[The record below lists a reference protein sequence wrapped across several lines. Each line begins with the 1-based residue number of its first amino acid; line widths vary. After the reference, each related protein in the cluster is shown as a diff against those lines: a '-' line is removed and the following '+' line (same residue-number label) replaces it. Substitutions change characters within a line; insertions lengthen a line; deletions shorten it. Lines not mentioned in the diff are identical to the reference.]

1 MGWEESANYNPR
13 AMADPFEYRV
23 DEVSWAE
30 MGEALAAVRRAVF
43 VVEQHVPEALEWDGL
58 DPDCRHVAARDDR
71 GQVIGT
77 GRLLPDAHIGRMAV
91 LASYRGQGVGR
102 ALLTRLIEIARTRG
116 DRMVV
121 LHAQTHAI
129 AFYRRSGFEVS
140 SEEFMEA
147 SIPHVEM
154 RLALVASGR
163 M

>member
-1 MGWEESANYNPR
+1 MSGS
-13 AMADPFEYRV
+13 FEFRV

-30 MGEALAAVRRAVF
+30 TGEALGAVRRAVF
-43 VVEQHVPEALEWDGL
+43 VVEQQVPEDLEWDGI
-58 DPDCRHVAARDDR
+58 DADCRHVIARDAAGR
-71 GQVIGT
+71 AIGT

-91 LASYRGQGVGR
+91 LQPYRGYGVGR
-102 ALLTRLIEIARTRG
+102 ALLTRLVAIAQARG

-147 SIPHVEM
+147 GISHVEM
-154 RLALVASGR
+154 RRVLT
-163 M
+163 